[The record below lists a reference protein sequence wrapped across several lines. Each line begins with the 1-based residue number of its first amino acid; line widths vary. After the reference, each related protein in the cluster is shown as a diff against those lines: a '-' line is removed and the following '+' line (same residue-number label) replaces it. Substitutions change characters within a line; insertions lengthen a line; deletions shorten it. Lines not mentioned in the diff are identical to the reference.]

1 MPLLEVFADVACP
14 FAHASFRALRARRQ
28 AAGREDVIL
37 HVRAWPLELVNGRP
51 LDPKATAEHVADL
64 KDQID
69 NKMFSGFDAAHQPA
83 TSLPALA
90 LAAAAYRADARTGEA
105 MSFALRDALF
115 ERGLDIADPTVL
127 DDLAGPH
134 GVPSVTESDRARV
147 HADWEEGQRRGV
159 KGSPH
164 FFCEDEDAFCPSLD
178 IEKRADG
185 HLHLERNMAALDEF
199 LSRCW
204 G

>member
-14 FAHASFRALRARRQ
+14 FAHASFRTLRARRQ
-28 AAGREDVIL
+28 AAGREDVVL

-51 LDPKATAEHVADL
+51 LDPKATADHVADL

-69 NKMFSGFDAAHQPA
+69 NDMFSGFDTAHQPA

-90 LAAAAYRADARTGEA
+90 LAAAAYRADPRAGEA
-105 MSFALRDALF
+105 VSFALRDALF
-115 ERGLDIADPTVL
+115 EGGLDIADPEVL
-127 DDLAGPH
+127 DQLAASRGIP
-134 GVPSVTESDRARV
+134 PVTESDRARV

-164 FFCEDEDAFCPSLD
+164 FFCGEEDAFCPSLD
-178 IEKRADG
+178 IEKRPDG

-199 LSRCW
+199 LARCW

>member
-28 AAGREDVIL
+28 AAGREDVVL

-51 LDPKATAEHVADL
+51 LDPKSTADHVADL

-69 NKMFSGFDAAHQPA
+69 DKLFSGFVAAHQPV

-90 LAAAAYRADARTGEA
+90 LAAAAYRADAPTGEA
-105 MSFALRDALF
+105 VSFALRGALF
-115 ERGLDIADPTVL
+115 ERGLDIADAEVL
-127 DDLAGPH
+127 DELGAAH
-134 GVPSVTESDRARV
+134 GISSVTESDRAPVR
-147 HADWEEGQRRGV
+147 ADWEEGRRRGA

-164 FFCEDEDAFCPSLD
+164 FLL
-178 IEKRADG
+178 RG
-185 HLHLERNMAALDEF
+185 
-199 LSRCW
+199 
-204 G
+204 

>member
-1 MPLLEVFADVACP
+1 
-14 FAHASFRALRARRQ
+14 
-28 AAGREDVIL
+28 
-37 HVRAWPLELVNGRP
+37 
-51 LDPKATAEHVADL
+51 
-64 KDQID
+64 
-69 NKMFSGFDAAHQPA
+69 MFSGFDADHQPA

-90 LAAAAYRADARTGEA
+90 VAAAAYRVNARTGEA
-105 MSFALRDALF
+105 VSFALRDALF
-115 ERGLDIADPTVL
+115 EGSRDIADPRVL
-127 DDLAGPH
+127 ADLAAAH
-134 GVPSVTESDRARV
+134 GIPSVMESDRAGV

-164 FFCEDEDAFCPSLD
+164 FFCGDEDAFCPSLD

-199 LSRCW
+199 LTRCW

>member
-14 FAHASFRALRARRQ
+14 FAHASLRALRARRQ
-28 AAGREDVIL
+28 AAGREDVVL

-51 LDPKATAEHVADL
+51 LDPKATADHVADL
-64 KDQID
+64 RDQID
-69 NKMFSGFDAAHQPA
+69 KEMFSGFDAAHQPA

-90 LAAAAYRADARTGEA
+90 LTAAAYRADARTGEA
-105 MSFALRDALF
+105 ISFALRDALF
-115 ERGLDIADPTVL
+115 ERGLDIADPNVL
-127 DDLAGPH
+127 DDLSAPH
-134 GVPSVTESDRARV
+134 DIPAVTETDRASV
-147 HADWEEGQRRGV
+147 LADWEEGRRRGV

-164 FFCEDEDAFCPSLD
+164 FFCGEEDAFCPSLD
-178 IEKRADG
+178 IEKAGDG

-199 LSRCW
+199 LTRCW

>member
-1 MPLLEVFADVACP
+1 MPFLEVFADVSCP
-14 FAHASFRALRARRQ
+14 FAHASFRTLRARRR
-28 AAGREDVIL
+28 AAGREDVVL

-51 LDPKATAEHVADL
+51 LDPKSTADHVADL
-64 KDQID
+64 RDQID
-69 NKMFSGFDAAHQPA
+69 NKMFSGFDAEHQPA

-90 LAAAAYRADARTGEA
+90 VAAAAYRVDARTGEA
-105 MSFALRDALF
+105 VSFALRDALF
-115 ERGLDIADPTVL
+115 EGGLDIADPRVL
-127 DDLAGPH
+127 DDLAAPDGI
-134 GVPSVTESDRARV
+134 PSVTESDRARV

-164 FFCEDEDAFCPSLD
+164 FFCGDEDAFCPSLD

-199 LSRCW
+199 LTRCW